1 MEDKPRANNKLSIIL
16 DLPEPF
22 GPEIV
27 VKPSNRGI
35 VVAFPNDL
43 KLSNSISFI
52 RKSVYFPTASAALD
66 YTLHLVSSVVVLK
79 PVRELARLS

>member
-1 MEDKPRANNKLSIIL
+1 MML

-35 VVAFPNDL
+35 VVALPKDL
-43 KLSNSISFI
+43 KLSSSISLI

-79 PVRELARLS
+79 PVRVLAHLQ